1 MQHTEGFVLKRA
13 SSSLPRDT
21 NERVCI
27 VVNEAQGVYS
37 LRHSLYTGYPAR
49 MRKG

>member
-1 MQHTEGFVLKRA
+1 MLKRA
-13 SSSLPRDT
+13 SSSLPCDT

-37 LRHSLYTGYPAR
+37 LRHSLFTGCVIITAVISD
-49 MRKG
+49 